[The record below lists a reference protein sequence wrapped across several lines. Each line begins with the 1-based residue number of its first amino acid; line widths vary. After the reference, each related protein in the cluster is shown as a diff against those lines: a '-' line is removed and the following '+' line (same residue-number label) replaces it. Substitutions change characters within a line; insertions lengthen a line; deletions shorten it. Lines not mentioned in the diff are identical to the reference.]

1 MKRLCPVGGL
11 RRAAFVGMTSAALV
25 PRVARAV
32 PLTPL
37 RIVGF
42 RSYSELP
49 LWIAQSN
56 GFFTRENLD
65 VTLAPTPGSVYQF
78 QHLSAGDFDLATT
91 ALDNVIAYDEGQTT
105 TELSN
110 PPDFVAI
117 MGGDSGSLKLWVR
130 PEIGGYAD
138 LHGKTFAVDAPST
151 GFSFILRRMLAEHG
165 LNAGDYRFD
174 AVGNTERRF
183 ALMQA
188 GPACS
193 GALLDSTVAP
203 TALAAGFH
211 VLQSAAGAIGPYVAT
226 VVVARRA
233 WLDANGPTAV
243 RFLRGVLGAIG
254 WMNVPANRDAAGALL
269 ANRTEL
275 TSAQAQPLLADLLD
289 PDSGVPLDGAIR
301 PAAARTVLQL
311 RSAYAVPQ
319 KTLTDVSKYVD
330 LGYLREAREAR
341 G

>member
-1 MKRLCPVGGL
+1 M
-11 RRAAFVGMTSAALV
+11 
-25 PRVARAV
+25 

-65 VTLAPTPGSVYQF
+65 VTLA
-78 QHLSAGDFDLATT
+78 

-188 GPACS
+188 GPASS
-193 GALLDSTVAP
+193 GAQPGRCS
-203 TALAAGFH
+203 
-211 VLQSAAGAIGPYVAT
+211 
-226 VVVARRA
+226 
-233 WLDANGPTAV
+233 
-243 RFLRGVLGAIG
+243 
-254 WMNVPANRDAAGALL
+254 
-269 ANRTEL
+269 RTEPSSRAPKRSRCSP
-275 TSAQAQPLLADLLD
+275 TCSIRTPAFRPTVR
-289 PDSGVPLDGAIR
+289 SGPRQRAR
-301 PAAARTVLQL
+301 CCSCAART
-311 RSAYAVPQ
+311 RCRRRPSP
-319 KTLTDVSKYVD
+319 T
-330 LGYLREAREAR
+330 
-341 G
+341 